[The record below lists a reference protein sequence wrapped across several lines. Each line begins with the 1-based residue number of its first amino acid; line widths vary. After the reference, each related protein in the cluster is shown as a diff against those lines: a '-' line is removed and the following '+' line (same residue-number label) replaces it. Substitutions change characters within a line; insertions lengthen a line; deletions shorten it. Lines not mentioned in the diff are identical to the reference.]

1 MADLTW
7 YSREGA
13 DSRFLTKQ
21 AAQGLATES
30 ARAAGDAALG
40 QRIDAVSA
48 TAGAALPRAE
58 AAATYATKEAL
69 AQAQLGGGSGQ
80 APDLSAYATKSE
92 VQSTYATK
100 GDMQSAD
107 TQINSRIDSL
117 SSTVSAVSS
126 KVDAAPTA
134 DSVTQT
140 ARTEAASA
148 AQAAVAPAKTALEG
162 RIAPLEEALP
172 KAATKAE
179 LASYQTTEAAQTAA
193 SQAASQVAETYAT
206 KAALE
211 GYLPKT
217 EAAGVYATK
226 SDLANAQL
234 GGKGEAPD
242 LSHLATKAE
251 MTSADTALGQRI
263 DSVKATADAAAPQSA
278 LASYVTSTDAQTTY
292 ETKTDAAQ
300 TRQDL
305 SGRIDALSTSVSGAA
320 TRSELS
326 SYLTTASAQSTYAT
340 KNEVEAA
347 KPDLSTYATKES
359 LGDYLPKSDA
369 ESTYAKAA
377 DFRQHVAT
385 ADGKF
390 VTRNELTETYS
401 TKQEL
406 RTYATQATSTFAP
419 ASLSGEVA
427 SVKETADA
435 ALPKD
440 VAATTYATKDELT
453 KAQLAGDGKI
463 PDLSGYVKTAQLGDY
478 ARKTDLDSYAK
489 TTALSAVS
497 TKADAALPKAEAA
510 TTYATIASVEEAK
523 RVADAALPAASA
535 SATYATK
542 AEVSAGDSALGT
554 RIDAV
559 KKTAEAAL
567 TPTAAAAAYA
577 TKAEVATA
585 RSAADSALSKTEA
598 QSKYAA
604 KADLAPYATSDSV
617 SSTYA
622 TKEALTSATAPI
634 ADLSSKVSA
643 LETTVGGKADSSAL
657 TPLLPKSEASTT
669 YATKSEL
676 ETVRSA
682 IPQVPAA
689 PDLSPYQRTTD
700 ADSKY
705 ATKEDLAKAQAGGKV
720 DLSGYLTKT
729 DAAGTYATKTRVDT
743 LSTDVSTVSTKA
755 DAALPK
761 AEAASTYATKAEVQ
775 TVSTQVASAAQAAT
789 AADTKATQ
797 AASKA
802 DTATQKAEAAS
813 AKADTAV
820 QPAALE
826 TYSKKTEIQ
835 TLQDQIEA
843 LIADQKPF
851 KAGQRYSSPV
861 TYYWPDYYNESKG
874 TSKWAKALKAG
885 NTLGLVI
892 LNKDSGNWDQ
902 KNEDF
907 GKQAARALSAGAKRC
922 VFYVKTQYGVASLP
936 QAAEAR
942 RGVPNPDKYTKEY
955 ILGQIAKF
963 VEQYGDVVGGV
974 FLDEVING
982 WGAQAGRVDWYK
994 DLINTIRS
1002 EYGKGF
1008 YIVVNAGSN
1017 MSQQMCALDFDTA
1030 MMFEQDAKKFLN
1042 EDPGTPILPDHMK
1055 AYPSDKWWAVIHG
1068 VTKDNYRQVFE
1079 KLDTLPIGH
1088 AYITD
1093 GVLVEDP
1100 NRGGQWEPVGN
1111 PYENPPSEQ
1120 LIRLTSS
1127 WIHGTLDLNLT
1138 IEDLKAQI
1146 AELKKNGGGVVKNP
1160 FLVLGPNDPIPAG
1173 TANDTVI
1180 IRREG

>member
-48 TAGAALPRAE
+48 TAGAALPRTE

-69 AQAQLGGGSGQ
+69 VQAQLGGGGQ
-80 APDLSAYATKSE
+80 SPDLSAYATKNE
-92 VQSTYATK
+92 V
-100 GDMQSAD
+100 QSAD

-126 KVDAAPTA
+126 RVDAAPTV
-134 DSVTQT
+134 DSVTQA
-140 ARTEAASA
+140 ARTEATAA
-148 AQAAVAPAKTALEG
+148 AQAAVSPVKTTLEG

-179 LASYQTTEAAQTAA
+179 LAAYQTTEAAT
-193 SQAASQVAETYAT
+193 QAASQVAETYAT
-206 KAALE
+206 KAALAD
-211 GYLPKT
+211 YLPKT

-242 LSHLATKAE
+242 LSHLATRAE
-251 MTSADTALGQRI
+251 MASADSALGLRI
-263 DSVKATADAAAPQSA
+263 DAVKDTADAAAPLSA
-278 LASYVTSTDAQTTY
+278 LTGYVTTTSASATY
-292 ETKTDAAQ
+292 ETKTDAASA
-300 TRQDL
+300 RQAL
-305 SGRIDALSTSVSGAA
+305 SGRIDSLTTSVQGAA
-320 TRSELS
+320 TKSELAD
-326 SYLTTASAQSTYAT
+326 YLPKADAEATYAT
-340 KNEVEAA
+340 KSEVEAA

-369 ESTYAKAA
+369 ESTYTKAT
-377 DFRQHVAT
+377 DFRQHVAD

-401 TKQEL
+401 TRQEL
-406 RTYATQATSTFAP
+406 RTYATQAASTFAP
-419 ASLSGEVA
+419 ASLTGEVA

-510 TTYATIASVEEAK
+510 TTYATIASVGEAK
-523 RVADAALPAASA
+523 RVADSALPRTEAA
-535 SATYATK
+535 ATYTTRTDFEAFKKTPGAK
-542 AEVSAGDSALGT
+542 GPDGERGPSGPAGPAGPAGPEGPRGPEGPKGPAGDAGP
-554 RIDAV
+554 AGAPGE
-559 KKTAEAAL
+559 KG
-567 TPTAAAAAYA
+567 
-577 TKAEVATA
+577 
-585 RSAADSALSKTEA
+585 AD
-598 QSKYAA
+598 
-604 KADLAPYATSDSV
+604 
-617 SSTYA
+617 
-622 TKEALTSATAPI
+622 
-634 ADLSSKVSA
+634 
-643 LETTVGGKADSSAL
+643 GKAGPVGPAGPQGAPGPVGPAGPKGPAGDPGEL
-657 TPLLPKSEASTT
+657 TD
-669 YATKSEL
+669 YA
-676 ETVRSA
+676 
-682 IPQVPAA
+682 
-689 PDLSPYQRTTD
+689 
-700 ADSKY
+700 
-705 ATKEDLAKAQAGGKV
+705 
-720 DLSGYLTKT
+720 
-729 DAAGTYATKTRVDT
+729 
-743 LSTDVSTVSTKA
+743 
-755 DAALPK
+755 
-761 AEAASTYATKAEVQ
+761 
-775 TVSTQVASAAQAAT
+775 
-789 AADTKATQ
+789 
-797 AASKA
+797 
-802 DTATQKAEAAS
+802 
-813 AKADTAV
+813 
-820 QPAALE
+820 
-826 TYSKKTEIQ
+826 KKTELQ
-835 TLQDQIEA
+835 TIQDQIEA
-843 LIADQKPF
+843 LIADQRPF

-963 VEQYGDVVGGV
+963 TEQYGDVVGGV

-994 DLINTIRS
+994 DLINSIRS

-1042 EDPGTPILPDHMK
+1042 EDAGTPILPDHMK

-1146 AELKKNGGGVVKNP
+1146 AELKKNGGGAGKNP

>member
-30 ARAAGDAALG
+30 ARAAGDATLG

-48 TAGAALPRAE
+48 TAGAALPRTE

-69 AQAQLGGGSGQ
+69 AQAQLGGGGQ
-80 APDLSAYATKSE
+80 APDLSAYATKNE
-92 VQSTYATK
+92 V
-100 GDMQSAD
+100 QSAD
-107 TQINSRIDSL
+107 TQINGRIDSL
-117 SSTVSAVSS
+117 SSTVSEVSR
-126 KVDAAPTA
+126 KLDTAPTA
-134 DSVTQT
+134 DSVAQT
-140 ARTEAASA
+140 ARTEADSA
-148 AQAAVAPAKTALEG
+148 ASAAVAPVKTALEG
-162 RIAPLEEALP
+162 RLAPLEEALP

-179 LASYQTTEAAQTAA
+179 LAAYQTTEAATQAA
-193 SQAASQVAETYAT
+193 QQAASQVAETYAT
-206 KAALE
+206 KAALAD
-211 GYLPKT
+211 YLPKT

-242 LSHLATKAE
+242 LSHLATRAE
-251 MTSADTALGQRI
+251 MASADTALSQRI
-263 DSVKATADAAAPQSA
+263 DAVKNTADAAAPLSA
-278 LASYVTSTDAQTTY
+278 LTGYVTTTSASATY

-300 TRQDL
+300 ARQGL
-305 SGRIDALSTSVSGAA
+305 SGRIDSLSTSVQGAA
-320 TRSELS
+320 TKSELAD
-326 SYLTTASAQSTYAT
+326 YLPKADAQTTYAT
-340 KNEVEAA
+340 KSEVEAA
-347 KPDLSTYATKES
+347 KPDLTSYATKAS
-359 LGDYLPKSDA
+359 LSDYLPKTDA

-377 DFRQHVAT
+377 DFRQHVAD

-390 VTRNELTETYS
+390 VTRAELTETYS

-489 TTALSAVS
+489 TTSLSAVS
-497 TKADAALPKAEAA
+497 AKADAALPRAEAA
-510 TTYATIASVEEAK
+510 TTYATLSSVEEAK
-523 RVADAALPAASA
+523 RVADAALPRTEAA
-535 SATYATK
+535 ATYTTRTDFEAFKKTPGAKGPDGERGPVGPAGPTGPAGPRGPEGPKGVQGDPGLPGAKGADGEQGPVGLRGPAGPQGPAGEKGPDGSKGLDGAPGPQGAPGPDGK
-542 AEVSAGDSALGT
+542 AGPDGNAGPAGPEGPRGAAGEAGPAGAKGPDGDAGPRGEKGPDGAPGPAGPAGPRGPEGPVGPKGPAGDPG
-554 RIDAV
+554 
-559 KKTAEAAL
+559 EL
-567 TPTAAAAAYA
+567 TAYA
-577 TKAEVATA
+577 
-585 RSAADSALSKTEA
+585 
-598 QSKYAA
+598 
-604 KADLAPYATSDSV
+604 
-617 SSTYA
+617 
-622 TKEALTSATAPI
+622 
-634 ADLSSKVSA
+634 
-643 LETTVGGKADSSAL
+643 
-657 TPLLPKSEASTT
+657 
-669 YATKSEL
+669 
-676 ETVRSA
+676 
-682 IPQVPAA
+682 
-689 PDLSPYQRTTD
+689 
-700 ADSKY
+700 
-705 ATKEDLAKAQAGGKV
+705 
-720 DLSGYLTKT
+720 
-729 DAAGTYATKTRVDT
+729 
-743 LSTDVSTVSTKA
+743 
-755 DAALPK
+755 
-761 AEAASTYATKAEVQ
+761 
-775 TVSTQVASAAQAAT
+775 
-789 AADTKATQ
+789 
-797 AASKA
+797 
-802 DTATQKAEAAS
+802 
-813 AKADTAV
+813 
-820 QPAALE
+820 
-826 TYSKKTEIQ
+826 KKTELQ

-843 LIADQKPF
+843 LIADQRPF

-874 TSKWAKALKAG
+874 TSKWAQALKAG

-936 QAAEAR
+936 PQAEAR

-955 ILGQIAKF
+955 ILDQISKF

-982 WGAQAGRVDWYK
+982 WGAQASRVDWYK
-994 DLINTIRS
+994 DLINTIRT
-1002 EYGKGF
+1002 EYGRGF

-1042 EDPGTPILPDHMK
+1042 EDAGTPILPDHMK

-1127 WIHGTLDLNLT
+1127 WIHGTLDLHLT
-1138 IEDLKAQI
+1138 IEDLKAQV
-1146 AELKKNGGGVVKNP
+1146 AELKKNGGGAGKNP

>member
-58 AAATYATKEAL
+58 AAQTYATKEAL
-69 AQAQLGGGSGQ
+69 AQAQLGGGGQ

-92 VQSTYATK
+92 
-100 GDMQSAD
+100 MQSAD

-126 KVDAAPTA
+126 KVDAAPTV
-134 DSVTQT
+134 DSVNQT

-148 AQAAVAPAKTALEG
+148 AQAAVAPVKTALEG

-172 KAATKAE
+172 KAATKVE
-179 LASYQTTEAAQTAA
+179 LAAYQTTEAAQTAA

-206 KAALE
+206 KASLAD
-211 GYLPKT
+211 YLPKT

-263 DSVKATADAAAPQSA
+263 DQVKATADAAAPQSA
-278 LASYVTSTDAQTTY
+278 LSSYVTSADAQATY
-292 ETKTDAAQ
+292 ETKADAAQ
-300 TRQDL
+300 ARQGI
-305 SGRIDALSTSVSGAA
+305 SGRVDSLSTAVSGAA
-320 TRSELS
+320 TKSELS

-340 KNEVEAA
+340 KSEVDAA
-347 KPDLSTYATKES
+347 KPDLTPYAPKAS
-359 LGDYLPKSDA
+359 LSDYLPKTDA

-377 DFRQHVAT
+377 DFRQHVAD

-390 VTRNELTETYS
+390 VTRSELTETYS

-406 RTYATQATSTFAP
+406 RTYAATANSAFAP

-489 TTALSAVS
+489 TTALSAVA
-497 TKADAALPKAEAA
+497 TKADAALPEAKASAI
-510 TTYATIASVEEAK
+510 YATIESVTEVK
-523 RVADAALPAASA
+523 RVADAALP
-535 SATYATK
+535 K
-542 AEVSAGDSALGT
+542 
-554 RIDAV
+554 
-559 KKTAEAAL
+559 
-567 TPTAAAAAYA
+567 TAAAA
-577 TKAEVATA
+577 
-585 RSAADSALSKTEA
+585 
-598 QSKYAA
+598 
-604 KADLAPYATSDSV
+604 
-617 SSTYA
+617 TY
-622 TKEALTSATAPI
+622 T
-634 ADLSSKVSA
+634 
-643 LETTVGGKADSSAL
+643 
-657 TPLLPKSEASTT
+657 
-669 YATKSEL
+669 
-676 ETVRSA
+676 
-682 IPQVPAA
+682 
-689 PDLSPYQRTTD
+689 
-700 ADSKY
+700 
-705 ATKEDLAKAQAGGKV
+705 
-720 DLSGYLTKT
+720 
-729 DAAGTYATKTRVDT
+729 
-743 LSTDVSTVSTKA
+743 TKA
-755 DAALPK
+755 DFEAFKKSPGAKGPDGERGPRGEKGPDGNPGPQGPEGPRGPVGLQGPVGPAGPAGPEGPK
-761 AEAASTYATKAEVQ
+761 GPAGDPGELTGYAKKEEL
-775 TVSTQVASAAQAAT
+775 
-789 AADTKATQ
+789 D
-797 AASKA
+797 
-802 DTATQKAEAAS
+802 
-813 AKADTAV
+813 
-820 QPAALE
+820 ALE
-826 TYSKKTEIQ
+826 GQ
-835 TLQDQIEA
+835 LDA
-843 LIADQKPF
+843 LIAEQSPF
-851 KAGQRYSSPV
+851 KAGARYSSPV
-861 TYYWPDYYNESKG
+861 TYYWPDYYNEKQG

-885 NTLGLVI
+885 STLGIVI
-892 LNKDSGNWDQ
+892 LNKDSGNWDE

-907 GKQAARALSAGAKRC
+907 GKQARLALGAGAKRA

-936 QAAEAR
+936 PQAEAR

-974 FLDEVING
+974 FLDETING
-982 WGAQAGRVDWYK
+982 WGAQSSRVAWYK
-994 DLINTIRS
+994 DLIDTIRS
-1002 EYGKGF
+1002 TYGKGF
-1008 YIVVNAGSN
+1008 LIVVNAGSN
-1017 MSQQMCALDFDTA
+1017 MSQQVCALDFDVA

-1042 EDPGTPILPDHMK
+1042 EDAGTPILPDHMK
-1055 AYPSDKWWAVIHG
+1055 AYPSSRWWAVVHG

-1079 KLDTLPIGH
+1079 KMDTLPIGH

-1100 NRGGQWEPVGN
+1100 NRGGQWQPVGN

-1120 LIRLTSS
+1120 LIRLTSA
-1127 WIHGTLDLNLT
+1127 WIRGTLDLQLT

-1146 AELKKNGGGVVKNP
+1146 EELKKGGAGAAKNP